1 MKFVGMDTRA
11 SALQAARPSR
21 RVLRELHRVCAALP
35 WNLVGFAALLLML
48 IWGGVLWET
57 QRVRHDRMVT
67 FRDEVQHMAEV
78 LEETVTRQLERID
91 NALLILRAEYVNHP
105 TDMRRIVELVKNG
118 PLKGYE
124 THVTVIGRTG
134 YTEFT
139 DIPGGRTQVHLGD
152 RAHFRVF
159 SEGGADQLFIS
170 EPVLGRLTKRWGL
183 QLARPIWG
191 RNGRFEGVVVVFLP
205 PEQLTRFIQQMDIS
219 SDTIMTLADQ
229 HGAMLSRSRD
239 LDKFRNSRL
248 TPAQIAEYRRNRSG
262 FALRRSTLDQIER
275 GIAHRWLGSHPLLLV
290 ISRTPDAV
298 YAEIAGTRLLLLALG
313 TGASLLVLGAL
324 LLLGRSQRQREHIGR
339 KLKQAYDHLVEAQS
353 IARLG
358 SWEIDLITGKLYWS
372 DEVYRIFE
380 VGKADAPA
388 SYDALLDAIHPDDR
402 AAVDQAFQESLARRT
417 PYEIVHRLRM
427 ADGRIK
433 WVRAQGETVFAAD
446 GRSLRSSG
454 TIQDIT
460 ERKQQEAE
468 REALS
473 RERLLLLE
481 STGEGIYGIGLDGK
495 CTFINQA
502 AARMLGY
509 EVHELI
515 GRNLHKQVHYK
526 HADGTPF
533 PTEQCSIYKAFS
545 SGRPVHVDSD
555 LFWRKDG
562 SPLPVSYS
570 AHPIRDGDRITG
582 TVAVFSDITERKRTE
597 SEMRI
602 AATAFETQEG
612 MFVTDENGVILRI
625 NSAFTAITGY
635 AAEDIVGK
643 NPRYRS
649 SGRHDAGFYSAMWE
663 RIKTTGAWKGEIW
676 NRRKNGEV
684 YPESVTITA
693 VLGTDSAVT
702 HYVATMHD
710 ISERKAAEEQIHNLA
725 FYDALTQLPN
735 RRLLQDR
742 LQQAMLSSARSGQH
756 GALLFIDLDKF
767 KQLNDTF
774 GHDIGDELLRQVAR
788 RLQECLRQVDTV
800 SRLGGDEFVVLL
812 EELSPVAAAARQEAD
827 AVGQK
832 ILTRLNQPYE
842 LGDHTH
848 LNTPSI
854 GATLFCGQRYDRDEL
869 LKQADLAMY
878 RAKSSGRNTLR
889 FFEESMLCRDETT
902 PAD

>member
-1 MKFVGMDTRA
+1 
-11 SALQAARPSR
+11 
-21 RVLRELHRVCAALP
+21 
-35 WNLVGFAALLLML
+35 
-48 IWGGVLWET
+48 
-57 QRVRHDRMVT
+57 
-67 FRDEVQHMAEV
+67 
-78 LEETVTRQLERID
+78 
-91 NALLILRAEYVNHP
+91 
-105 TDMRRIVELVKNG
+105 
-118 PLKGYE
+118 
-124 THVTVIGRTG
+124 
-134 YTEFT
+134 
-139 DIPGGRTQVHLGD
+139 
-152 RAHFRVF
+152 
-159 SEGGADQLFIS
+159 
-170 EPVLGRLTKRWGL
+170 
-183 QLARPIWG
+183 
-191 RNGRFEGVVVVFLP
+191 
-205 PEQLTRFIQQMDIS
+205 
-219 SDTIMTLADQ
+219 
-229 HGAMLSRSRD
+229 
-239 LDKFRNSRL
+239 
-248 TPAQIAEYRRNRSG
+248 
-262 FALRRSTLDQIER
+262 
-275 GIAHRWLGSHPLLLV
+275 
-290 ISRTPDAV
+290 
-298 YAEIAGTRLLLLALG
+298 
-313 TGASLLVLGAL
+313 
-324 LLLGRSQRQREHIGR
+324 
-339 KLKQAYDHLVEAQS
+339 
-353 IARLG
+353 
-358 SWEIDLITGKLYWS
+358 
-372 DEVYRIFE
+372 
-380 VGKADAPA
+380 
-388 SYDALLDAIHPDDR
+388 
-402 AAVDQAFQESLARRT
+402 
-417 PYEIVHRLRM
+417 
-427 ADGRIK
+427 
-433 WVRAQGETVFAAD
+433 
-446 GRSLRSSG
+446 
-454 TIQDIT
+454 
-460 ERKQQEAE
+460 
-468 REALS
+468 
-473 RERLLLLE
+473 
-481 STGEGIYGIGLDGK
+481 
-495 CTFINQA
+495 
-502 AARMLGY
+502 
-509 EVHELI
+509 
-515 GRNLHKQVHYK
+515 
-526 HADGTPF
+526 
-533 PTEQCSIYKAFS
+533 
-545 SGRPVHVDSD
+545 
-555 LFWRKDG
+555 
-562 SPLPVSYS
+562 
-570 AHPIRDGDRITG
+570 
-582 TVAVFSDITERKRTE
+582 VFSDITERKRTE